1 MRTKQEIERTIEK
14 KFGNQIK
21 FTVTEIAHI
30 EGVTNTYKL
39 KKKLDERGVHRG
51 TDKIYFISDV
61 VDFFY
66 QTQ

>member
-21 FTVTEIAHI
+21 FTVTEIAQL

-51 TDKIYFISDV
+51 TDKNEAIKCIP
-61 VDFFY
+61 FY
-66 QTQ
+66 RTQFL